1 MTPVRCHGRFSLSD
15 TLESGQFFRWS
26 RHGDAYLVETAQRIF
41 LVRQTGRGIEV
52 LGADEAFVRDFFSLD
67 QDLEAAL
74 GILRRDRK
82 LGPALDASPG
92 LRLLRQ
98 DPWECTVSF
107 LLSMASNIPRI
118 TRNLADLARAY
129 GRPVRLGALVG
140 HQFPRPGQL
149 GDEASL
155 RRLRVGFRAKYLVAA
170 ERRVRGGLFEEVA
183 GLGTEEARQAL
194 MAVPGIAEKVADCI
208 LLFAF
213 GRGDAFP
220 LDTWIRKAMTRIL
233 FGGRK
238 VPDRAIRECARERWG
253 ALAGVAQQYLYHWYR
268 RGGRPTGR
276 GFPAASRAG
285 S

>member
-1 MTPVRCHGRFSLSD
+1 MTTVRWKGRFSLED

-26 RHGDAYLVETAQRIF
+26 RQGDAYFVETAERLFQ
-41 LVRQTGRGIEV
+41 VRQTPRGLEV
-52 LGADEAFVRDFFSLD
+52 WGADEEFVRNFFSLD
-67 QDLEAAL
+67 EDLEAAL
-74 GILRRDRK
+74 RILGRDPK
-82 LGPALDASPG
+82 LGPALGASPG

-118 TRNLADLARAY
+118 TRNLADLARVY
-129 GRPVRLGALVG
+129 GRPARLGTFAG
-140 HQFPRPGQL
+140 HRFPRPGEL

-155 RRLRVGFRAKYLVAA
+155 RRLGVGFRAKYLVAA
-170 ERRVRGGLFEEVA
+170 ERCVREGLFEEVA
-183 GLGTEEARQAL
+183 GLGTAEARQAL

-213 GRGDAFP
+213 GRGEAFP

-238 VPDRAIRECARERWG
+238 VPDRAIRVLARERWG
-253 ALAGVAQQYLYHWYR
+253 DLAGVAQQYLYHWYR

-276 GFPAASRAG
+276 GSPVASRA
-285 S
+285 

>member
-1 MTPVRCHGRFSLSD
+1 MTPVRWNGRFSLRD

-41 LVRQTGRGIEV
+41 QVRQTGLGLEVRGAEE
-52 LGADEAFVRDFFSLD
+52 GFVRHFFSLD

-74 GILRRDRK
+74 RILGRDPK
-82 LGPALDASPG
+82 LGPALEASPG
-92 LRLLRQ
+92 LRLIRQ

-107 LLSMASNIPRI
+107 ILSMASNIPRI
-118 TRNLADLARAY
+118 TRNLADLARVY
-129 GRPVRLGALVG
+129 GRPVRLGGFEG
-140 HQFPRPGQL
+140 HQFPRPGRL
-149 GDEASL
+149 GDEGSL
-155 RRLRVGFRAKYLVAA
+155 RRLGVGFRAKYLVAA
-170 ERRVRGGLFEEVA
+170 ERRVRGGLLEEVA
-183 GLGTEEARQAL
+183 GLGTGEARQAL
-194 MAVPGIAEKVADCI
+194 MGVPGIAEKVADCI

-238 VPDRAIRECARERWG
+238 VPDRAIRDCAQERWG
-253 ALAGVAQQYLYHWYR
+253 ELSGVAQQYLYHWYR

-276 GFPAASRAG
+276 GSPAASRA
-285 S
+285 